1 MDIIT
6 QALLAEFSSANQ
18 TAHLPEDKQFEH
30 FVAFITLRRHHT
42 RTFDTTDIVI
52 GNGADTGVD
61 SIAIIVNGALVTD
74 VDSVAELAERNG
86 YLEVN
91 FIFTQA
97 DRGASF
103 ESGKIGNFGFGV
115 EDFFKPN
122 PALPRNQKV
131 AEAAAIAKA
140 IFDRGNRFRTK
151 PTCRLY
157 YVTT

>member
-6 QALLAEFSSANQ
+6 QALLAEFSKANQ
-18 TAHLPEDKQFEH
+18 TEHLPEDKQFEH

-42 RTFDTTDIVI
+42 RTFDTTDMVI
-52 GNGADTGVD
+52 GDGADTGVD

-97 DRGASF
+97 DRGPS
-103 ESGKIGNFGFGV
+103 
-115 EDFFKPN
+115 
-122 PALPRNQKV
+122 
-131 AEAAAIAKA
+131 
-140 IFDRGNRFRTK
+140 
-151 PTCRLY
+151 
-157 YVTT
+157 